1 MGRAILLL
9 EPTAKR
15 FAKRGFEIGDDR
27 SRFKFS
33 KVFSGLRVLSWLNL
47 SKHCQRMRDR
57 LGEGWCAADRIER
70 LLALFDLVM
79 IAFFRLIV
87 S

>member
-1 MGRAILLL
+1 MGRVILLL

-33 KVFSGLRVLSWLNL
+33 RVFSGLRVLSWLNL
-47 SKHCQRMRDR
+47 SKHCQRVRDR
-57 LGEGWCAADRIER
+57 LGEVVVCGGSDRAAISS
-70 LLALFDLVM
+70 V
-79 IAFFRLIV
+79 
-87 S
+87 